1 MDIIYASICI
11 IFIIAGFF
19 YALQRD
25 NKRLNENRENTQ
37 KMLGLKIGFTYKLTN
52 KCNGTV
58 YFIRIGDVR
67 ENEVMSYICN
77 TKTGNIGL
85 FCNSKQYIQHII
97 EECDVEE
104 MLEWCPKKIKDITC
118 TI

>member
-1 MDIIYASICI
+1 MDIIYVGIFI

-19 YALQRD
+19 YAIQRD

-52 KCNGTV
+52 KYNGTV
-58 YFIRIGDVR
+58 YFVR
-67 ENEVMSYICN
+67 LDNVWENEVISYICN

-85 FCNSKQYIQHII
+85 FRNSKQYLQHII
-97 EECDVEE
+97 EECDIEE
-104 MLEWCPKKIKDITC
+104 KLEWCPKEEPKI
-118 TI
+118 

>member
-1 MDIIYASICI
+1 MGVIYAGICI

-19 YALQRD
+19 YAIQRD

-52 KCNGTV
+52 KYNGTV
-58 YFIRIGDVR
+58 YFVR
-67 ENEVMSYICN
+67 LDNVWENEVISYICN

-85 FCNSKQYIQHII
+85 FRNSKQYLQHII
-97 EECDVEE
+97 EECDIEE
-104 MLEWCPKKIKDITC
+104 KLEWCPKEEPKI
-118 TI
+118 

>member
-1 MDIIYASICI
+1 MGIIYAGICI

-19 YALQRD
+19 FAIYRD

-52 KCNGTV
+52 KYNGTV
-58 YFIRIGDVR
+58 YFIRLDNVW
-67 ENEVMSYICN
+67 ENEVISYICN

-85 FCNSKQYIQHII
+85 FRNSKQYIQHII

-104 MLEWCPKKIKDITC
+104 KLEWCPKEEPKI
-118 TI
+118 

>member
-1 MDIIYASICI
+1 MDIIYVGIFI

-19 YALQRD
+19 YAIQRD
-25 NKRLNENRENTQ
+25 TKRRNENREYTQ

-52 KCNGTV
+52 KYNGTV
-58 YFIRIGDVR
+58 YFIRLDNVW
-67 ENEVMSYICN
+67 ENEVISYICN

-85 FCNSKQYIQHII
+85 FRNSKQYIQHII

-104 MLEWCPKKIKDITC
+104 KLEWCPKEEPKI
-118 TI
+118 